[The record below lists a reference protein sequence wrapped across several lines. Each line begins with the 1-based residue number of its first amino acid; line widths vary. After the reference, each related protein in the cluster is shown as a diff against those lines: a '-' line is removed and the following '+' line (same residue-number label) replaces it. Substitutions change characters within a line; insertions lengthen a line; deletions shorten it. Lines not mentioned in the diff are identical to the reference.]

1 MLAMRYHGTKYHYPG
16 RQNSTCYR
24 YGEDRAPENGSAFR
38 MQMYLSFGQ
47 IIKSLLNSQMIAQ
60 LVKWLYLKFKYEGD
74 AEREIYVLMP
84 SNGI

>member
-1 MLAMRYHGTKYHYPG
+1 
-16 RQNSTCYR
+16 
-24 YGEDRAPENGSAFR
+24 